1 METIKN
7 YLESMFAKLPNTPE
21 VRKAKD
27 ELWQMMEDKYNELIA
42 EGMSDNAAVGTVISE
57 FGNLDELAEDLGI
70 NNVVEASEN
79 EERRE
84 ITLEDAKEYL
94 LAEKKRAWQIAL
106 GVAFC
111 IASVIGPIVC
121 DAFNM
126 PEVNGKQVWID
137 GIPDGIGFSS
147 MFIFIA
153 VGVVLFIYSS
163 VNMKKWEYLNKE
175 ACSMD
180 FATSDYVKDEEA
192 RYLPKYALQLAI
204 GVALCVISFVPA
216 AFMDNLTVGAGYVD
230 FDDFGGALLFVFVA
244 VGVFLIVNT
253 AITKGSFET
262 IFKACARKK
271 MAGSHYVDNGYN
283 EYLEGAE
290 SNSGSGNTYTF
301 TEGEKTY
308 RYISPAAETIM
319 DVFWPTATCIYL
331 SWSFLTFDWWVTWI
345 IWPIAGILHAA
356 LKSMLTQRV

>member
-7 YLESMFAKLPNTPE
+7 YLESMFANLPNTPE
-21 VRKAKD
+21 VKKAKS

-57 FGNLDELAEDLGI
+57 FGNLDELADDLGI

-94 LAEKKRAWQIAL
+94 SAAKKQAWQIAL

-111 IASVIGPIVC
+111 ILSIVPMSLFGAFGLNENIG
-121 DAFNM
+121 AAL
-126 PEVNGKQVWID
+126 
-137 GIPDGIGFSS
+137 
-147 MFIFIA
+147 MFPMIA

-180 FATSDYVKDEEA
+180 FATTDYVKEEEA
-192 RYLPKYALQLAI
+192 HYVTKYAWQLAI

-216 AFMDNLTVGAGYVD
+216 AFLDDMTIGAGYVD
-230 FDDFGGALLFVFVA
+230 FDEFGGSLLFMFVA
-244 VGVFLIVNT
+244 AGVFMIVNT
-253 AITKGSFET
+253 ANTKGSFET
-262 IFKACARKK
+262 IFKACARKNI
-271 MAGSHYVDNGYN
+271 AGNPYVDGGDN
-283 EYLEGAE
+283 ENLEGAE

-319 DVFWPTATCIYL
+319 VVFWPTATCIYL

-345 IWPIAGILHAA
+345 IWPLAGILHAA

>member
-111 IASVIGPIVC
+111 ILSLVPTSLFEAFGLNASVG
-121 DAFNM
+121 AAL
-126 PEVNGKQVWID
+126 
-137 GIPDGIGFSS
+137 
-147 MFIFIA
+147 MFPMIA

-163 VNMKKWEYLNKE
+163 VNMKKWEYMNKE

-180 FATSDYVKDEEA
+180 FATRDYVKDEES

-216 AFMDNLTVGAGYVD
+216 AFMGDLTVGAGYVD
-230 FDDFGGALLFVFVA
+230 FDEFGGALLFMFVA
-244 VGVFLIVNT
+244 AGVFMIVNT

-271 MAGSHYVDNGYN
+271 AAGSPYVDNGDN
-283 EYLEGAE
+283 EHSEDTD

>member
-21 VRKAKD
+21 VKKAKD

-70 NNVVEASEN
+70 NNVVEASVN

-84 ITLEDAKEYL
+84 ITLDDAKEYL
-94 LAEKKRAWQIAL
+94 SAAKKRAWQIAL

-111 IASVIGPIVC
+111 ILSLVPASLFEAFGFNGDIG
-121 DAFNM
+121 ATL
-126 PEVNGKQVWID
+126 
-137 GIPDGIGFSS
+137 
-147 MFIFIA
+147 MFPMIA

-180 FATSDYVKDEEA
+180 FATSDYVKDEES

-230 FDDFGGALLFVFVA
+230 FDEFGGALLFIFVA
-244 VGVFLIVNT
+244 VGVFMIVNT

-271 MAGSHYVDNGYN
+271 IAGSPYVDGGDN
-283 EYLEGAE
+283 ENLESAD

-331 SWSFLTFDWWVTWI
+331 CWSFLTFDWWVTWI

-356 LKSMLTQRV
+356 LKSMLTQRI